1 MCVSVAAFSLD
12 DTNIAV
18 LTAIKLPQPAASCE
32 QWPEECR

>member
-1 MCVSVAAFSLD
+1 MHAPAAAFSLD